1 METHGAIMVGMEK
14 ESAPEPTVATA
25 NRPKRRHGLLRDMLQ
40 MVVVVFIVYFGFRAI
55 LLPYQV
61 DGASMTPYLENG
73 ERVFV
78 SRTSYAHLDTN
89 DLWNILPWEHRD
101 SDKDVFL
108 FDPPKRG
115 DIVVLHP
122 PYESEEPYIKRV
134 IGLPGETVTF
144 ADGSVLIDGVPLVE
158 EYIAEDITWCSG
170 GPWCEVAVPEDS
182 VYVVGDNR
190 QNSTDSR
197 KFGPVSYDQIIGK
210 AIFSSWPT
218 DTFGAIDR
226 PDYTP

>member
-1 METHGAIMVGMEK
+1 MET
-14 ESAPEPTVATA
+14 ESEVKPAAAPAKPQ
-25 NRPKRRHGLLRDMLQ
+25 KRRRDLLRDLIE
-40 MVVVVFIVYFGFRAI
+40 MVVVVFIVYFGFRSV

-61 DGASMTPYLENG
+61 DGASMNPYLENG

-89 DLWNILPWEHRD
+89 DLWNILPWEHRE
-101 SDKDVFL
+101 SDNDVYL

-122 PYESEEPYIKRV
+122 PDGSEEPYIKRV

-144 ADGSVLIDGVPLVE
+144 ANGSILIDGVPLVE
-158 EYIAEDITWCSG
+158 EYIADDITWCRG
-170 GPWCEVAVPEDS
+170 GPWCEVTVPEES

-190 QNSTDSR
+190 EHSSDSR
-197 KFGPVSYDQIIGK
+197 RFGPVAYDQIIGK
-210 AIFSSWPT
+210 AIFSSWPM
-218 DTFGAIDR
+218 DTFGPIDR